1 QLEIQSLQDQ
11 LSTLRNEVILYIT
24 ENRATKVASTSEPSI
39 KVRHPDTFS
48 GKPSACSNFFSQLAL
63 VFAASPDKFNT
74 DSSKVLYAIS
84 YLSGTPFS
92 YMEPY
97 LMKANLPESDRPAIL
112 SNYNLFKETITRAF
126 GDPNPI
132 ENADR
137 AIRQLRQTTSVAAYA
152 TEFRR
157 LQMLIDWNQPPLISQ
172 FLSGLKYNVSQ
183 ELNRREPIEDIDT
196 LISTAIQ
203 IDNRLFS
210 HPQRR
215 QPPVNPTAT
224 MPPKPTAYNPFAS
237 PVSAPSTTPPA
248 NSDGPQPM
256 DLSTASSTRRPP
268 LTPAQRA
275 YRIENN
281 LCLYCGGK
289 RHRPVDSKGHLLGN
303 LASPHATVTTP
314 VSDTQSPDK
323 PNTLTIPVII
333 LSKHYHIKTY
343 AMVDSGASS
352 SFIDATFALKNN
364 LPSLS
369 RKMTITLADGSKLRS
384 NSASQVTLK
393 INDNH
398 LESIYLQQLD
408 LGSSPIILGLSWLQQ
423 HNPDINWTENI
434 VHLPCTLTSCGPNHV
449 NLDISLVGSN
459 QFKEHLKAP
468 DTVYAGAITVNN
480 LESLVAPE
488 SCENL
493 CLVSESNP
501 KTPVTPVI
509 PENTPVEPLSSAL
522 MNNIKSLQPKDT
534 YFGPIYTDLSKK
546 PDSHE

>member
-1 QLEIQSLQDQ
+1 MEPFSPEQVEFLNKAAVTLPAVEEALQQLLIRVEKAESAIKEHPATVSKKIYDKVKADTTKSIQTILDSMKNLQSDIQNSNQLTQSAIQANQLEIQSLQDQ

-281 LCLYCGGK
+281 LCLYCGGNDHFNINCPKK
-289 RHRPVDSKGHLLGN
+289 R
-303 LASPHATVTTP
+303 
-314 VSDTQSPDK
+314 
-323 PNTLTIPVII
+323 
-333 LSKHYHIKTY
+333 
-343 AMVDSGASS
+343 
-352 SFIDATFALKNN
+352 
-364 LPSLS
+364 
-369 RKMTITLADGSKLRS
+369 
-384 NSASQVTLK
+384 
-393 INDNH
+393 
-398 LESIYLQQLD
+398 
-408 LGSSPIILGLSWLQQ
+408 
-423 HNPDINWTENI
+423 
-434 VHLPCTLTSCGPNHV
+434 
-449 NLDISLVGSN
+449 
-459 QFKEHLKAP
+459 
-468 DTVYAGAITVNN
+468 
-480 LESLVAPE
+480 
-488 SCENL
+488 
-493 CLVSESNP
+493 
-501 KTPVTPVI
+501 
-509 PENTPVEPLSSAL
+509 
-522 MNNIKSLQPKDT
+522 
-534 YFGPIYTDLSKK
+534 
-546 PDSHE
+546 